1 MTYLVTGARGHVGRH
16 VVAGLAAAGVP
27 VRAMSREPAELA
39 VPTGV
44 EVVRGDLTEPDG
56 LADALRGA
64 RAMYLFPEPST
75 ATEVVE
81 RAVRAGVRRIVVLS
95 SSSVT
100 EEGNHSGM
108 YHRTVERAV
117 EAAVERSGIEAT
129 FVRPDEFATNILW
142 KWGASI
148 RRESV
153 VRGPYPRAQ
162 RALLH
167 EADIADVVVA
177 ALRHDGHAGRTY
189 TLTGPESLDQ
199 AGQVAAIARGIGRDI
214 AFVEVDAAQARAEL
228 VQVMPEP
235 VVDMVLAYLAAS
247 VDEEPTV
254 LPTVETIIGRPGRT
268 LEQWAYDHAGELA
281 VEHAVAALAD

>member
-27 VRAMSREPAELA
+27 VRAMSREPADLA
-39 VPTGV
+39 VPAGV
-44 EVVRGDLTEPDG
+44 EVVRGDLTEPAG
-56 LADALRGA
+56 LDDALRGVE
-64 RAMYLFPEPST
+64 AMYLFPEPST

-108 YHRTVERAV
+108 YHRTVEL
-117 EAAVERSGIEAT
+117 AVERSGVEAT

-142 KWGASI
+142 KWGSSI
-148 RRESV
+148 RREGV
-153 VRGPYPRAQ
+153 VRAPYPRAQ

-177 ALRHDGHAGRTY
+177 ALLQDGHAGQIY
-189 TLTGPESLDQ
+189 TLTGPASLDQ
-199 AGQVAAIARGIGRDI
+199 AEQVAAVARGIGRDI
-214 AFVEVDAAQARAEL
+214 AFVEVDAAQARADL

-247 VDEEPTV
+247 VDEPPTV
-254 LPTVETIIGRPGRT
+254 LPTVETITGRPGRT
-268 LEQWAYDHAGELA
+268 LEQWARDHAAELA
-281 VEHAVAALAD
+281 AERPVAALI